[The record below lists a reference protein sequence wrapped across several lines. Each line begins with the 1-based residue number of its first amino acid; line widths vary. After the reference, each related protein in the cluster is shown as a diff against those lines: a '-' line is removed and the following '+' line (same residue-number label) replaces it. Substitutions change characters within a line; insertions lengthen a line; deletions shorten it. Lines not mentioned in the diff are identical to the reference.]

1 MTNCVNNLLV
11 PLLSLMSIRNTS
23 GGCVGSGEV
32 YIYPGGTK

>member
-11 PLLSLMSIRNTS
+11 PLFSLMSIRNTNWGVS
-23 GGCVGSGEV
+23 GLGEV